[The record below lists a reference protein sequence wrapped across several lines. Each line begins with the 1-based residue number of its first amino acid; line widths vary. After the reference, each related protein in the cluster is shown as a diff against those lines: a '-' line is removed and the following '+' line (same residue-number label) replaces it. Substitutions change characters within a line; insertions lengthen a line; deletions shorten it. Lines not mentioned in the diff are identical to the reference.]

1 MESRLTS
8 GLRGGWRGRGDCKK
22 KKRGFMDTDNGVVIV
37 GEAVAQRWKKV

>member
-1 MESRLTS
+1 MAGKGRLQ
-8 GLRGGWRGRGDCKK
+8 KK